1 MKKTDYTGIVP
12 QQYTGSEIE
21 SEASTDLKSD
31 EEAKYFFKIAR
42 QRLLDVNNWHR
53 VAEKI
58 SARFQVVNKDGEEE
72 DRQVKEGDYLRID
85 IPGPGR
91 QQGDGYDWVYVETI
105 NELKNHIVQSVG
117 LRVRP
122 HPNPFDEKSET
133 AHFYSREATSSFIV
147 TRESSRVSSWIIDR
161 NLVPN
166 KEAES
171 LADRIRDT
179 AVGLGAIAGF
189 SKIQWQGLANGLV
202 ATNGSLLKKAK

>member
-1 MKKTDYTGIVP
+1 MGKTDYTGIVP
-12 QQYTGSEIE
+12 QQYTGSEVE
-21 SEASTDLKSD
+21 SEASTDFKSE
-31 EEAKYFFKIAR
+31 EEAITFFKIAR
-42 QRLLDVNNWHR
+42 QRLLDVNSWHR

-58 SARFQVVNKDGEEE
+58 SAHFQIVDKVGEPKDRLVN
-72 DRQVKEGDYLRID
+72 EGDYLRID

-91 QQGDGYDWVYVETI
+91 PQGDGYDWVCVETI

-122 HPNPFDEKSET
+122 HPNPFDEKTET

-189 SKIQWQGLANGLV
+189 SKLQWQGLANGLV
-202 ATNGSLLKKAK
+202 ATNGSLLKKTK